1 MTEQELSA
9 LRQALDNQYPPR
21 RTVTEHLR
29 DYAPLYV
36 LGAWLLWFL
45 YLAAS

>member
-9 LRQALDNQYPPR
+9 LRKALTDQYPNR
-21 RTVTEHLR
+21 RVNHIR

-36 LGAWLLWFL
+36 LGAWVLWFL